1 MKLDLK
7 FSENN
12 KEFKLNFGQIQD
24 LTDGGYERGYS
35 KGYNDGKAVGYGE
48 GYEEGFEA
56 GHHFTE
62 VSKEWE
68 VTKYQYYNEFPDFL
82 KVYNLPIQ
90 SYECTIYNFTF
101 ENNTDNTRAGKY
113 VDGMI
118 GKTINGDDLKIERG
132 VRVGGTIGGNMGL
145 NVYPGCKII
154 LTQKYL

>member
-1 MKLDLK
+1 MKLDLN
-7 FSENN
+7 FTENN
-12 KEFKLNFGQIQD
+12 KEFKLDFGQIQD
-24 LTDGGYERGYS
+24 LSDGGYERGYS
-35 KGYNDGKAVGYGE
+35 KGYNDGKAVGYAA

-56 GHHFTE
+56 GNSFTE
-62 VSKEWE
+62 VSQEWE
-68 VTKYQYYNEFPDFL
+68 VDEYHYYNEFPDFL

-118 GKTINGDDLKIERG
+118 GKTINGDDLNIERG

-154 LTQKYL
+154 LTQKYI

>member
-12 KEFKLNFGQIQD
+12 KEFKLDFGQIQD

-35 KGYNDGKAVGYGE
+35 KGYNDGKAVGYAA

-56 GHHFTE
+56 GKAFTE
-62 VSKEWE
+62 VSQEWE
-68 VTKYQYYNEFPDFL
+68 VNEFQYFDQFHHFL
-82 KVYNLPIQ
+82 AAYNLPVLN
-90 SYECTIYNFTF
+90 YECTIYNYTF
-101 ENNTDNTRAGKY
+101 ENNTENTRAGKY

-118 GKTINGDDLKIERG
+118 GKAINGNDLIIERG

-154 LTQKYL
+154 LTQKYI

>member
-24 LTDGGYERGYS
+24 LTDGGYERGYAA
-35 KGYNDGKAVGYGE
+35 GYAEGKAVGYGE

-56 GHHFTE
+56 GNSFTE
-62 VSKEWE
+62 VSQEWE
-68 VTKYQYYNEFPDFL
+68 VDEYQYYNEFQDFL
-82 KVYNLPIQ
+82 KVYNLPVLN
-90 SYECTIYNFTF
+90 YECTIYNYTF

-118 GKTINGDDLKIERG
+118 GKTINGDNLNIESG

-154 LTQKYL
+154 LTQKYI

>member
-12 KEFKLNFGQIQD
+12 KEFKLDFGQIQD
-24 LTDGGYERGYS
+24 LTDGGYDRGYAA
-35 KGYNDGKAVGYGE
+35 GYAKGKAVGYAA

-56 GHHFTE
+56 GKVLTE
-62 VSKEWE
+62 VSQEWE
-68 VTKYQYYNEFPDFL
+68 VTEYHYYDQFPDFL

-90 SYECTIYNFTF
+90 SYKCTIYNFTF

-118 GKTINGDDLKIERG
+118 GKTINGEDLNIERG

-154 LTQKYL
+154 LTQKYI